1 MLLFLLAAV
10 LPAFILFWYVY
21 SRDITPEPKNIVL
34 KGFLFGVIAT
44 FASTLISAPLM
55 RLGWF
60 DNNPT
65 TFWAA
70 VRTAFFGA
78 AIPEET
84 AKLLMLWLLLRRCKD
99 FDERYDGIVYAAAVG
114 LGFATFENILYLASS
129 GLGFFQVAVSRAL
142 LAVPGHFAFAVIMGY
157 YYSRQHFSWKP
168 DEKKAAC
175 TKMWLY
181 PVILHGIYDT
191 ICFSASISDSWS
203 VAFTCLLLFFC
214 LRLFR
219 FTRNR
224 IISEAADNAGPDS
237 FYGRH
242 GDFYGGR
249 HPNNFGNDFRY
260 YYLDGDDDT
269 PEEQ

>member
-1 MLLFLLAAV
+1 MIMFLLAAA

-21 SRDITPEPKNIVL
+21 SRDITPEPKNVVA
-34 KGFLFGVIAT
+34 KGFMFGVLAT
-44 FASTLISAPLM
+44 FISTLISGPLM

-60 DNNPT
+60 EANPAT
-65 TFWAA
+65 TWGAF
-70 VRTAFFGA
+70 RTAFFGA

-99 FDERYDGIVYAAAVG
+99 FDERYDGIVYATAVG

-129 GLGFFQVAVSRAL
+129 GFGFFQVAISRAL

-168 DEKKAAC
+168 EEKKSAC
-175 TKMWLY
+175 IKMWLI
-181 PVILHGIYDT
+181 PVLLHGTYDT
-191 ICFSASISDSWS
+191 ICFAAGLSDTWS
-203 VAFTCLLLFFC
+203 VFLTFVLLFFC
-214 LRLFR
+214 FRLFR
-219 FTRNR
+219 RTRNR
-224 IISEAADNAGPDS
+224 IISEAAQNASGSS
-237 FYGRH
+237 FYSQH
-242 GDFYGGR
+242 KDFYGGH

-260 YYLDGDDDT
+260 WYFEGDDDT